1 MKYSLFPSSS
11 NFAQQPKLVLP
22 KHIHLISSTSRSNI
36 TPTMSL
42 LYQPGSTGHWQ
53 ATPDELES
61 THEVISDLLGVRMPV
76 RPESMRRESIRRL
89 SVSRPIATVEL
100 LGRPYRIPDP
110 CPKQFYREL
119 TYLSDEEIIEKYKL
133 VPCEP
138 DLCRAARRLSV
149 ASKASAASSNAS
161 R

>member
-1 MKYSLFPSSS
+1 
-11 NFAQQPKLVLP
+11 
-22 KHIHLISSTSRSNI
+22 
-36 TPTMSL
+36 MSL

-53 ATPDELES
+53 ATQYDLEC
-61 THEVISDLLGVRMPV
+61 THEAISDLLGVRMPI

-100 LGRPYRIPDP
+100 LGRPYRIPEP

-119 TYLSDEEIIEKYKL
+119 TYLSDEEIVEKYSL
-133 VPCEP
+133 VPCEA
-138 DLCRAARRLSV
+138 DLCRAAKRLSV
-149 ASKASAASSNAS
+149 ASRGSVSSSNAS